1 MKRVKFPNSGL
12 TIIILL
18 FLSTGITNAQGDGY
32 GGTHENFILGVGARA
47 LALGNAYVAVPY
59 DATAIYWNPAG
70 LDHIQYKN
78 ASLFYTNLLA
88 GTGSQY
94 YFLGYVHPT
103 INFGTLGVGVIGIG
117 TGDIKE
123 TDIDAT
129 PGGIASYGS
138 YQFLFS
144 YGKQLPFYK
153 DLSVGLN
160 LKINHANFSGF
171 TASGIG
177 TSATGIGTDVGIL
190 YRPDFNNVVL
200 SGLSLGFTVQNLLG
214 SRLKMDTD
222 TDVHPVNVRFGV
234 AKPIL
239 KNEWGNQFTLF
250 LDFEQGAKVPFKYHF
265 GTEYVFQNLA
275 MLRVGMNNNQLS
287 FGAGAV
293 FNMFQLDYSFGKFS
307 ENEISSSHRVSFTIR
322 FGKSK
327 KELIKLAEERRYLE
341 AQRIARQQVEFE
353 RNKKI
358 AESMER
364 GQTYLKDED
373 YARALSEFNIITSYE
388 NELPGVA
395 VIKEAKK
402 LAEFAAQKNEEEM
415 QNRIREIEAK
425 NIEDERREK
434 NKIRLNNYFKQGM
447 AFFESED
454 YGKALE
460 EWNKML
466 EIDPDNELAK
476 QYIATAKTENEQKI
490 LSLMT
495 RAESHSRSRKFIDA
509 ISELNKA
516 RRMNPNEKQIK
527 LIEQRINDYEKQ
539 MNFFE
544 LFQQG
549 YTYYI
554 QKEYQNAMVS
564 FKNALSIQPDDETVN
579 KYYNDAEA
587 RVNARKE
594 PMTPAV
600 KKKYYEGVKL
610 FTAGKYEEALKIWE
624 EIQKVQRYNK
634 DILDGID
641 LARDRIEQQRK
652 GSKNSRN

>member
-1 MKRVKFPNSGL
+1 MRSIKSPILGL
-12 TIIILL
+12 STIVLL
-18 FLSTGITNAQGDGY
+18 FLNVGNVIAQGNGY
-32 GGTHENFILGVGARA
+32 GGTHENFTLGVGARA

-78 ASLFYTNLLA
+78 ACLFYTNLLY
-88 GTGSQY
+88 GSQY

-103 INFGTLGVGVIGIG
+103 INFGTLGAGVIGISA
-117 TGDIKE
+117 GDIE
-123 TDIDAT
+123 EYGENAV

-153 DLSVGLN
+153 DVSVGLN
-160 LKINHANFSGF
+160 LKINHHNFSGF
-171 TASGIG
+171 ILSPEIG

-190 YRPDFNNVVL
+190 YRPDFNNIAL
-200 SGLSLGFTVQNLLG
+200 SGLSLGVTVQNLLG
-214 SRLKMDTD
+214 SRLKMDSY
-222 TDVHPVNVRFGV
+222 TDVHPINLRFGL

-239 KNEWGNQFTLF
+239 RNEWGNQFTIF
-250 LDFEQGAKVPFKYHF
+250 MDFEQGVKVPFEYHF

-293 FNMFQLDYSFGKFS
+293 FHHFQLDYSFGKFA
-307 ENEISSSHRVSFTIR
+307 ENEISSSHRISFTIKL
-322 FGKSK
+322 GKSK
-327 KELIKLAEERRYLE
+327 QELIRLAEERRYLE

-364 GQTYLKDED
+364 GKAFVKEED
-373 YARALSEFNIITSYE
+373 YARALSEFNIVTSFE
-388 NELPGVA
+388 NEMPGTA

-402 LAEFAAQKNEEEM
+402 LADFAAQKNEEEM

-425 NIEDERREK
+425 NIEEERREK

-447 AFFESED
+447 AYFENEE
-454 YGKALE
+454 YGNAIE

-466 EIDPDNELAK
+466 EIDPENELAK
-476 QYIATAKTENEQKI
+476 QYIAAAKTENEQKI

-495 RAESHSRSRKFIDA
+495 RAESYGQSRKFIEA

-516 RRMNPNEKQIK
+516 RRMNPNERQIK
-527 LIEQRINDYEKQ
+527 LIEQRINDYEQQ
-539 MNFFE
+539 MNFIE

-554 QKEYQNAMVS
+554 QKDYQNAMVS
-564 FKNALSIQPDDETVN
+564 FKNALSIQPGDKTVN

-587 RVNARKE
+587 RANARKE
-594 PMTPAV
+594 PMTPSV
-600 KKKYYEGVKL
+600 KKRYYEGVKL
-610 FTAGKYEEALKIWE
+610 FTAGKYEEALRIWE
-624 EIQKVQRYNK
+624 EIQKIQRYNK

-641 LARDRIEQQRK
+641 LARERIEQQRK
-652 GSKNSRN
+652 GSKNGRN